1 MEVLKNDYAERR
13 RWGMMELYFQIK
25 AIGTIIGLIIMGIF
39 LIIGIVL
46 MIWGSR
52 KK

>member
-1 MEVLKNDYAERR
+1 
-13 RWGMMELYFQIK
+13 MMELYFQIK
-25 AIGTIIGLIIMGIF
+25 AIGTITVLVIMGIF

-46 MIWGSR
+46 MIWGNR

>member
-1 MEVLKNDYAERR
+1 MKHLPMWQGEDRE
-13 RWGMMELYFQIK
+13 MMELYFQIK
-25 AIGTIIGLIIMGIF
+25 AIGSIIILIIMVIF

>member
-1 MEVLKNDYAERR
+1 
-13 RWGMMELYFQIK
+13 MMELYFQIK
-25 AIGTIIGLIIMGIF
+25 AIGTIIRLIIMGIF

>member
-1 MEVLKNDYAERR
+1 
-13 RWGMMELYFQIK
+13 MMELYFQIK